1 MKEIEIR
8 CKLSEDDY
16 NSVMNIL
23 EKNKIELKKS
33 KQKDTYYC
41 ASEYVKNNNSK
52 ECPYIIRIRESD
64 NGAKLTYKSFVDGGT
79 SWIEEET
86 GIDNIYSTNSI
97 LNYLNQKP
105 YLEIEKNRISGKFE
119 NIEINLDNIKRLGTF
134 IELEV
139 MNDDIEYGKKLLRD
153 FIKTK
158 LLLNEIDIVDKGYV
172 QLMEDYL
179 DEHRNS

>member
-8 CKLSEDDY
+8 CKLSENDY

-23 EKNKIELKKS
+23 EKNEIELKRF

-41 ASEYVKNNNSK
+41 ASEYVENNNSK
-52 ECPYIIRIRESD
+52 ECPYIIRIRESN

-86 GIDNIYSTNSI
+86 GIDNISSINAI
-97 LNYLNQKP
+97 LNYLNQKS
-105 YLEIEKNRISGKFE
+105 YLEIEKDRISGKFE
-119 NIEINLDNIKRLGTF
+119 NIEINLDNIKKLGTF
-134 IELEV
+134 IELEILHD
-139 MNDDIEYGKKLLRD
+139 NIEYGKKILRD
-153 FIKTK
+153 FIRNN
-158 LLLNEIDIVDKGYV
+158 LLLDKIDIVDRGYV

-179 DEHRNS
+179 DEHKN